1 VSPTVVSMKCVIDQ
15 VYNKLLYKTDIRIGG
30 TLLRIFM
37 LVYLCAPT
45 CMEWIAKNVLNIAE
59 LVGGS
64 STGSEETETSEEA
77 DVRRRRNREYM
88 QHRRAANDT
97 CTEKTGE
104 KYKSSYSKCTSCHTS
119 SFCTILRT
127 IQSRHSFI

>member
-1 VSPTVVSMKCVIDQ
+1 M
-15 VYNKLLYKTDIRIGG
+15 DIRIGG
-30 TLLRIFM
+30 TLLRIFI

-45 CMEWIAKNVLNIAE
+45 CMEWIAKNVLNVAE

-88 QHRRAANDT
+88 QRRRAAMTLAQRRLERSTNRATANVQVATLQASAQSLEPFNRDIP
-97 CTEKTGE
+97 
-104 KYKSSYSKCTSCHTS
+104 
-119 SFCTILRT
+119 SF
-127 IQSRHSFI
+127 S